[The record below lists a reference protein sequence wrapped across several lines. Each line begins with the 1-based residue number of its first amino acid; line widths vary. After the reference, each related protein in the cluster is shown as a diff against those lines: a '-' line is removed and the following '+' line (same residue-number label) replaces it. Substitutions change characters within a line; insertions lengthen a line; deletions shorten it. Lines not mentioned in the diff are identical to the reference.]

1 MKTCI
6 FRVPYP
12 KTNLDQ
18 TRVLPPQQEMHA
30 GADYLPAGKVTQSV
44 MNQIMGARI
53 IALGSAII
61 PNRRHMSLFQEL
73 AQRRR
78 FIIIKIRKN
87 CKCQLQ

>member
-6 FRVPYP
+6 CQVPYP

-18 TRVLPPQQEMHA
+18 TRVLPPQQEMHV
-30 GADYLPAGKVTQSV
+30 GADLSPADRATQSV

-61 PNRRHMSLFQEL
+61 PNRSHMSLFQEL

-78 FIIIKIRKN
+78 FIIIIIRKN